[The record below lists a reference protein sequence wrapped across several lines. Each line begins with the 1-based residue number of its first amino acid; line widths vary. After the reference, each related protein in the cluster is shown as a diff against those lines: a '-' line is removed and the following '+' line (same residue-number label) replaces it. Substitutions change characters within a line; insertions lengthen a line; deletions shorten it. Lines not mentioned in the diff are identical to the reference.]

1 MSIVITTYRQ
11 KHYSGPA
18 QVNPARVASAQI
30 APARIFSAWVAA
42 AGEYCSSCLGSSF
55 CDD

>member
-1 MSIVITTYRQ
+1 MSIVITTYCQ

-18 QVNPARVASAQI
+18 QVNLARVASAQI
-30 APARIFSAWVAA
+30 APAQIFSAWVA

>member
-30 APARIFSAWVAA
+30 APAQIFSAWVAA